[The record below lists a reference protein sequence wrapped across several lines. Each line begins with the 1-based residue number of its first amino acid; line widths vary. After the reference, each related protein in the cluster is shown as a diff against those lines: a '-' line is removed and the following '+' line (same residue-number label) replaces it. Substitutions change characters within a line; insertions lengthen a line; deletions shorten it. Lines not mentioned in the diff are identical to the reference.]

1 MRRIEPTYLSF
12 HKNWLIIFSS
22 ISLIIALL
30 FFGHPIPMY
39 LTNLALNSASPST
52 STSISCNPSP
62 VVIGGATACTVTVT
76 AIRSS
81 TTTPTGRVTFTT
93 NSNGTFS
100 STVCD
105 LAGSSGSRVASCSV
119 DYYPLA
125 VGTHMIDGWYS
136 GDMTYPPSMS
146 SRTLTVIPATTTT
159 SVSCTPAALN
169 LNETSTCLATVAG
182 VDPTETS
189 PPSGSVVFSVMPIGG
204 FFARTSCDLIAVPAY
219 QASCLSSFAPST
231 SGPQTITG
239 RYAGDAFY
247 SASLGNFSLNV
258 AFTETS
264 TSITCTQGSVII
276 NQAIFCRATVTDS
289 STFPVAPIGTVG
301 FTTDSA
307 GEFSPT
313 ASCLLATA
321 GSASCSVTYTPAL
334 AGQHLLTGTY
344 NSDSTH
350 SSSSGSATITV
361 SQRSTSTSLTCSPLS
376 VVANQ
381 QTTCTATVSDTS
393 NVGGSST
400 PAGSVSFT
408 NNSTGTFSATSCTLT
423 PSSNRAASCSFSYT
437 STLIGNAW
445 ITASYAGDSIH
456 TGSLYSSIISIT
468 PAPELS
474 APSLVIARAG
484 SVITFR
490 VNATDADTTRVLTL
504 TAVPASMP
512 SGAIFTTAKGYGT
525 VTGIFD
531 WVPPQRIA
539 PGNYTLTFRVSDGQG
554 GVSTVQVIVLVDVVS
569 RSPTLPFSGY
579 YQYIVLAAGGVVAIL
594 AVGRFWGRRKPSWL
608 PLIPR

>member
-1 MRRIEPTYLSF
+1 MRRIEPTYLSV

-39 LTNLALNSASPST
+39 FTNLALNSASPST
-52 STSISCNPSP
+52 SASISCNPSP
-62 VVIGGATACTVTVT
+62 VVIGGATACTVAVT
-76 AIRSS
+76 ARSS
-81 TTTPTGRVTFTT
+81 TTTPTGSVTFTS
-93 NSNGTFS
+93 NSTGTFS

-125 VGTHMIDGWYS
+125 VGTHMIDGSYS

-204 FFARTSCDLIAVPAY
+204 FFAQTSCDLIAVPAY
-219 QASCLSSFAPST
+219 QASCSATYAPST

-239 RYAGDAFY
+239 SYGGDAFY
-247 SASLGNFSLNV
+247 SASLGNFSLDV
-258 AFTETS
+258 AFIETS

-276 NQAIFCRATVTDS
+276 NQAIFCRATVTDT
-289 STFPVAPIGTVG
+289 STFPIAPTGTVS
-301 FTTDSA
+301 FTTNSA

-361 SQRSTSTSLTCSPLS
+361 SQRSTSTSFKCLPSS
-376 VVANQ
+376 VEANQ
-381 QTTCTATVSDTS
+381 QTTCTATVSDTD
-393 NVGGSST
+393 VGASAT

-408 NNSTGTFSATSCTLT
+408 SNSTGTFSASSCTLT
-423 PSSNRAASCSFSYT
+423 SSSNRAASCSFSYT
-437 STLIGNAW
+437 STLIGNSW

-468 PAPELS
+468 PAPKLS

-554 GVSTVQVIVLVDVVS
+554 GVSTAQVIVLVDVVS

-579 YQYIVLAAGGVVAIL
+579 YH
-594 AVGRFWGRRKPSWL
+594 
-608 PLIPR
+608 